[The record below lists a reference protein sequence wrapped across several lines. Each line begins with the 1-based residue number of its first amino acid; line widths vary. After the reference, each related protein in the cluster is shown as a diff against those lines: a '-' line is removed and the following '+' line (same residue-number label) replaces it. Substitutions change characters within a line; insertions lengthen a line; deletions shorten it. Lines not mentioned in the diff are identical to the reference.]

1 MYVWEGGGG
10 AWKLDEICAALKGFD
25 VIFHVKLRKMM
36 EVGGAEEEDL
46 VSAVKVD
53 SLSLAEGTWTC
64 RHTTEAGQ
72 VP

>member
-1 MYVWEGGGG
+1 
-10 AWKLDEICAALKGFD
+10 
-25 VIFHVKLRKMM
+25 MM

-64 RHTTEAGQ
+64 RHTSEAGQ